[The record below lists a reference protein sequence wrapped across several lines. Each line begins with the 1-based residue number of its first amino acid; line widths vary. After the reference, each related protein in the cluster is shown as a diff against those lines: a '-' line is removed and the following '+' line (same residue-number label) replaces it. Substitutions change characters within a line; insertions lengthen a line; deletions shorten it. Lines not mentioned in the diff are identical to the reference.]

1 MLPGYTSGTNNSW
14 KTNVKFYYEGLV
26 ILDLIGTIFSL
37 LDAKDYFIDWLID
50 WYLMPTLAIFQL
62 YHGMN
67 KFNLKILISI
77 SYN

>member
-37 LDAKDYFIDWLID
+37 LDA
-50 WYLMPTLAIFQL
+50 
-62 YHGMN
+62 
-67 KFNLKILISI
+67 LISTSNFHSQNVLADLMGWYRVWI
-77 SYN
+77 RSKENYWKWMWL

>member
-37 LDAKDYFIDWLID
+37 LDA
-50 WYLMPTLAIFQL
+50 
-62 YHGMN
+62 
-67 KFNLKILISI
+67 LISTSNFHSQNVLGDKHWLTMEDDFVI
-77 SYN
+77 FKL